1 MNVDKEQIKGHFES
15 IILKTLFNEDSYGYE
30 ILKKIKEESDNNLLL
45 LEGTLYVVLKR
56 LEKNNFV
63 ISYWDDGNKS
73 GARRRYYKITDS
85 GKKYFYIK
93 QKEWMLLKELL
104 DKFYLGGHL
113 FYTKILKRYLLIL
126 NRK

>member
-45 LEGTLYVVLKR
+45 LEV
-56 LEKNNFV
+56 EKNNFV

-104 DKFYLGGHL
+104 DKFYLGG
-113 FYTKILKRYLLIL
+113 
-126 NRK
+126 

>member
-73 GARRRYYKITDS
+73 GARRRYYN
-85 GKKYFYIK
+85 K

-104 DKFYLGGHL
+104 DKFYLGG
-113 FYTKILKRYLLIL
+113 
-126 NRK
+126 

>member
-73 GARRRYYKITDS
+73 GARRRYYKLTDS

-104 DKFYLGGHL
+104 DKFYLGG
-113 FYTKILKRYLLIL
+113 
-126 NRK
+126 

>member
-1 MNVDKEQIKGHFES
+1 M
-15 IILKTLFNEDSYGYE
+15 
-30 ILKKIKEESDNNLLL
+30 L

-104 DKFYLGGHL
+104 DKFYLGG
-113 FYTKILKRYLLIL
+113 
-126 NRK
+126 